1 MDKPFGTFAP
11 TIPKITTFLSIVLLS
26 ISTPVLSQEKS
37 IYNQCIEKNSPINNS
52 VVSLCASED
61 IQNTEKTIEQYY
73 QQIYQ
78 QISEDNIENA
88 KKFAKSHQAWK
99 DYRDAHCE
107 LAGQYIGS
115 PMYDYCPMQMN
126 QNRIKQLVEML
137 E

>member
-1 MDKPFGTFAP
+1 MNKQLGIFTP
-11 TIPKITTFLSIVLLS
+11 TVPKITTFLSMILLS
-26 ISTPVLSQEKS
+26 IATPALSQEKS
-37 IYNQCIEKNSPINNS
+37 IYNECVEKNGPINNS
-52 VVSLCASED
+52 VVSLCTSEESKS
-61 IQNTEKTIEQYY
+61 TEKTIEQYY

-78 QISEDNIENA
+78 QISEDNIDNA
-88 KKFAKSHQAWK
+88 KKFAKSHRAWK
-99 DYRDAHCE
+99 NYRDTHCE